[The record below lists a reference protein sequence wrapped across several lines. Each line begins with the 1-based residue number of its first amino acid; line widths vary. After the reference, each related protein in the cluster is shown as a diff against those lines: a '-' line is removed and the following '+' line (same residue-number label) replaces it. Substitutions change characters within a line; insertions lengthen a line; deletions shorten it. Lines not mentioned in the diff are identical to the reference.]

1 LLNHWLEE
9 NLLHPSP
16 DAADRYVATLSRDA
30 RPATVA
36 ARLAGAKALYRA
48 LRWCRATEADPFAD
62 VRAPRD
68 PTPRHERRYPYSD
81 ADVAALLEVAEG
93 GDRALILLCAHGGLR
108 IAEALSLCWPEV
120 DLPRGLLRVTAGKGR
135 KARTV
140 RLSASLVAALRAIR
154 PADNQGPV
162 IATTDG
168 VPYADP
174 TVPRRR
180 LRLLCARAGITYM
193 SFHSLRHTAGTR
205 LARESGN
212 LQLVAAHLGHA
223 DVSTAAIYAKWSD
236 ESLRKA
242 VQDW

>member
-1 LLNHWLEE
+1 LL
-9 NLLHPSP
+9 
-16 DAADRYVATLSRDA
+16 D
-30 RPATVA
+30 
-36 ARLAGAKALYRA
+36 
-48 LRWCRATEADPFAD
+48 
-62 VRAPRD
+62 
-68 PTPRHERRYPYSD
+68 
-81 ADVAALLEVAEG
+81 VAEG
-93 GDRALILLCAHGGLR
+93 ADRALILLCAHGGLR
-108 IAEALSLCWPEV
+108 IAEALSLYWPEV
-120 DLPRGLLRVTAGKGR
+120 DLPRGHLRVAAGKGR

-140 RLSASLVAALRAIR
+140 RLSASLVAALKAIH

-162 IATTDG
+162 IATADG
-168 VPYADP
+168 TPYADP

-180 LRLLCARAGITYM
+180 LRQLCARAGVTYM